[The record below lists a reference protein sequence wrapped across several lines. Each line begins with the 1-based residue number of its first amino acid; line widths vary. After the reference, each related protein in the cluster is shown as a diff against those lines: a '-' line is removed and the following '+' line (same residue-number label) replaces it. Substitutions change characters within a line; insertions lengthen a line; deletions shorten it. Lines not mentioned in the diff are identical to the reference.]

1 MNMPSHSPAPA
12 AAARRNRNAL
22 LVILGLSF
30 GTLLVAGALRFSG
43 WQPQALK
50 NKGELLQPYGDLRD
64 HDLALV
70 DGGRYRWKDSPRTW
84 RIVAIPEGCD
94 GARRAACVQLLESL
108 DKVWR
113 LMGREADRVHVLWG
127 GALPMP
133 TTGMREVHPIQ
144 MDARLRTALVSG
156 TAVAPGDPVWLVDP
170 NGFVV
175 LRYPSGFDPGD
186 LRSDLARLL
195 KVN

>member
-1 MNMPSHSPAPA
+1 MSALTPPPA
-12 AAARRNRNAL
+12 AVRRNRLVL
-22 LVILGLSF
+22 LAIAGLSF
-30 GTLLVAGALRFSG
+30 GTLLAAGALRFSG

-64 HDLALV
+64 HALTLA
-70 DGGRYRWKDSPRTW
+70 DGSHYRWKDSPRTW
-84 RIVAIPEGCD
+84 RIVAAPDGCD
-94 GARRAACVQLLESL
+94 GARRAACTQLLENL

-127 GALPMP
+127 GALPRP
-133 TTGMREVHPIQ
+133 VAGMREVYPIQ
-144 MDARLRTALVSG
+144 MDARLRTTLAPGKS
-156 TAVAPGDPVWLVDP
+156 AAAPGDQVWLVDP
-170 NGFVV
+170 YGFVV
-175 LRYPSGFDPGD
+175 MRYPSGFDPGD